1 MPRSGP
7 AAAAQTEKTMSKD
20 RNDKTRR
27 QFLAT
32 STVLGAAGAL
42 WSALPFTGQAGS
54 AYATSQGG
62 SMSADLI
69 LFNGKL
75 HTVDRE
81 KPTATAVAIKG
92 GRFIAVGSDAEAM
105 AHKGT
110 TTQIIDLKQR
120 TVIPG
125 LNDSHLH
132 LIRGGLNYNLELRWE
147 GVPSVADALRMLKDQ
162 AARTPT
168 PQWVRVV
175 GGWNEFQFAEKRM
188 PTLEEINQA
197 APDTP
202 VFLLHLYDRAL
213 LNRAALNA
221 VGYTKETPNPPG
233 GEIQRDKFG
242 NPTGMLIARPN
253 AMILYATL
261 AKGPKLPLE
270 YQVNSTRQFMREL
283 NRLGLTSAIDAGGGY
298 QNYPDD
304 YQVIQELADNNQLTV
319 RIAYN
324 LFTQKP
330 KEELADFKNW
340 TSSVKLHGGND
351 FFRHNGAGEM
361 LVFSAA
367 DFEDFL
373 EPRPDLPQTMEQEL
387 EPVVRHL
394 VEQRWPFRL
403 HATYNE
409 SISRM
414 LDVFEKVN
422 RDIPFN
428 GLPWFFDHAET
439 ITPQNIERVRALG
452 GGIAIQ
458 DRMAFQGE
466 YFVDRY
472 GAKAAEQT
480 PPIKRMLD
488 MGVPVGAGTDATR
501 VSSYNPWTSLYWLVS
516 GKTVGG
522 MALYPQGLSRETA
535 LQLFTQGSA
544 WFSSE
549 QGKKGQIKVGQ
560 LADLAALSLDFF
572 SVDEEAIKGIESV
585 LTIVDGKVVYGAAEF
600 DKLGPPQVPVLPEW
614 SPVTKV
620 PGHWRVGTPSLAA
633 VAHQCV
639 GPCGVHAHSHEKARH
654 STVPVNDFQG
664 FWGALGCSC
673 FAF

>member
-1 MPRSGP
+1 MQRDPENPR
-7 AAAAQTEKTMSKD
+7 
-20 RNDKTRR
+20 RR
-27 QFLAT
+27 QVIANASL
-32 STVLGAAGAL
+32 LGAAGAL
-42 WSALPFTGQAGS
+42 WSALPFSKGTG
-54 AYATSQGG
+54 YVFGG
-62 SMSADLI
+62 TMQDADLI
-69 LFNGKL
+69 LHNGRF

-81 KPTATAVAIKG
+81 KPQASAVAIKD
-92 GRFIAVGSDAEAM
+92 GRFLAVGTDAEVM
-105 AHKGT
+105 AHRGAA
-110 TTQIIDLKQR
+110 TQVIDLQQR
-120 TVIPG
+120 TSIPG

-147 GVPSVADALRMLKDQ
+147 GVPSLADALRMLKAQ
-162 AARTPT
+162 AERTPT

-175 GGWNEFQFAEKRM
+175 GGWNEFQFAERRM
-188 PTLEEINQA
+188 PTLDEINQA

-202 VFLLHLYDRAL
+202 VFILHLYDRAL
-213 LNRAALNA
+213 LNRAALRV
-221 VGYTKETPNPPG
+221 VGYTRDTPNPPG
-233 GEIQRDKFG
+233 GEIQRDANG
-242 NPTGMLIARPN
+242 EPTGMLIARPN
-253 AMILYATL
+253 AMILYSTL

-283 NRLGLTSAIDAGGGY
+283 NRLGLTSAIDAGGGF

-304 YQVIQELADNNQLTV
+304 YQVIQELADAGQLTV

-330 KEELADFKNW
+330 KEELADFRHW
-340 TSSVKLHGGND
+340 TGSVQYGQGTD

-367 DFEDFL
+367 DFENFL
-373 EPRPDLPQTMEQEL
+373 EPRPDLAPDMEAEL

-403 HATYNE
+403 HATYDE

-414 LDVFEKVN
+414 LDVFERVN

-439 ITPQNIERVRALG
+439 ISPRNIERVKALG

-472 GAKAAEQT
+472 GAKAAQAT
-480 PPIKRMLD
+480 PPIKRMLAE
-488 MGVPVGAGTDATR
+488 GIPVGAGTDATR

-522 MALYPQGLSRETA
+522 MALYEEGLPRETA

-549 QGKKGQIKVGQ
+549 QGKKGQIKAGQ
-560 LADLAALSLDFF
+560 LADLAVLSADFF
-572 SVDEEAIKGIESV
+572 SVDEEAIKHIESL
-585 LTIVDGKVVYGAAEF
+585 LTVVNGNVVYGAGEF
-600 DKLGPPQVPVLPEW
+600 DRLGPPAIPVVPDW
-614 SPVTKV
+614 SPVAKV
-620 PGHWRVGTPSLAA
+620 PGHWKPSAPLQQQM
-633 VAHQCV
+633 HQCV
-639 GPCGVHAHSHEKARH
+639 GSCGVHGHSHERARQKA
-654 STVPVNDFQG
+654 VPVSDYAG
-664 FWGALGCSC
+664 FWGAFGCSC
-673 FAF
+673 FSF

>member
-1 MPRSGP
+1 
-7 AAAAQTEKTMSKD
+7 
-20 RNDKTRR
+20 
-27 QFLAT
+27 
-32 STVLGAAGAL
+32 
-42 WSALPFTGQAGS
+42 
-54 AYATSQGG
+54 
-62 SMSADLI
+62 MSADLI

-81 KPTATAVAIKG
+81 NPTASAVAIKD
-92 GRFIAVGSDAEAM
+92 GRFLAVGSDAEAM
-105 AHKGT
+105 AYRNET
-110 TTQIIDLKQR
+110 TRLIDLKQR

-147 GVPSVADALRMLKDQ
+147 GVPSLADALRMLKEQ
-162 AARTPT
+162 AERTPS

-175 GGWNEFQFAEKRM
+175 GGWNEFQFAEKRL
-188 PTLEEINQA
+188 PTLEEINLA

-213 LNRAALNA
+213 LNRAALKA
-221 VGYTKETPNPPG
+221 VGYTKDTPNPPG
-233 GEIQRDKFG
+233 GEIQRNKFG
-242 NPTGMLIARPN
+242 EPTGMLIARPN
-253 AMILYATL
+253 ATILYATL

-304 YQVIQELADNNQLTV
+304 YQVIQALADNGQLTV

-330 KEELADFKNW
+330 KEELTDFKNW
-340 TSSVKLHGGND
+340 TQKVKPGDGSD

-373 EPRPDLPQTMEQEL
+373 EPRPDLPQTMEEEL

-403 HATYNE
+403 HATYDE

-439 ITPQNIERVRALG
+439 ISPKNIERVRALN

-466 YFVDRY
+466 YFVERY
-472 GAKAAEQT
+472 GAKAAEKT
-480 PPIKRMLD
+480 PPIQRMLAE
-488 MGVPVGAGTDATR
+488 GIPVGAGTDATR
-501 VSSYNPWTSLYWLVS
+501 VSSYNPWTSLYWMVS
-516 GKTVGG
+516 GRTVGG
-522 MALYPQGLSRETA
+522 MELYPEGLSRATA
-535 LQLFTQGSA
+535 LELFTHGSA

-560 LADLAALSLDFF
+560 LADLAALSLDYF
-572 SVDEEAIKGIESV
+572 SVDDEAIKGIESV
-585 LTIVDGKVVYGAAEF
+585 LTVVDGKVVYGAEEF
-600 DKLGPPQVPVLPEW
+600 DKYGPSLIPVLPEW
-614 SPVTKV
+614 SPVALV
-620 PGHWRVGTPSLAA
+620 PGHWRAGAPMAA
-633 VAHQCV
+633 ALHQCV

>member
-1 MPRSGP
+1 M
-7 AAAAQTEKTMSKD
+7 
-20 RNDKTRR
+20 NN
-27 QFLAT
+27 
-32 STVLGAAGAL
+32 VI
-42 WSALPFTGQAGS
+42 
-54 AYATSQGG
+54 
-62 SMSADLI
+62 ADLI
-69 LFNGKL
+69 LHNGRL
-75 HTVDRE
+75 HTVDRA
-81 KPTATAVAIKG
+81 KPRASAVAIKD
-92 GRFIAVGSDAEAM
+92 GRFVVVGNDAQAM
-105 AHKGT
+105 ALRGAGT
-110 TTQIIDLKQR
+110 QVVDLLGR

-147 GVPSVADALRMLKDQ
+147 GVPSLVDALRLLKDQ
-162 AARTPT
+162 AERTPA

-175 GGWNEFQFAEKRM
+175 GGWNEFQFAEKRL
-188 PTLEEINQA
+188 PTLDELNKA

-202 VFLLHLYDRAL
+202 VFVLHLYDRAL
-213 LNRAALNA
+213 LNRAALRV
-221 VGYTKETPNPPG
+221 VGYDRNTPNPPG
-233 GEIQRDKFG
+233 GEIVRDANG
-242 NPTGMLIARPN
+242 EPSGMLVARPN
-253 AMILYATL
+253 AMILYSTL

-270 YQVNSTRQFMREL
+270 YQLNSTRQFMREL
-283 NRLGLTSAIDAGGGY
+283 NRLGVTSAIDAGGGF

-304 YQVIQELADNNQLTV
+304 YAVINELAAKDQLTI

-330 KEELADFKNW
+330 KEELNDFKHW
-340 TSSVKLHGGND
+340 TASVSLHQGD
-351 FFRHNGAGEM
+351 DYLRHNGAGEM

-373 EPRPDLPQTMEQEL
+373 EPRPDLPLAMEQEL

-403 HATYNE
+403 HATYDE

-439 ITPQNIERVRALG
+439 ISPKNIERVRALG

-466 YFVDRY
+466 YFVERY
-472 GAKAAEQT
+472 GAKAAELT
-480 PPIKRMLD
+480 PPIQRMLAE
-488 MGVPVGAGTDATR
+488 GVPVGAGTDATR
-501 VSSYNPWTSLYWLVS
+501 VSSYNPWTSLYWMVS
-516 GKTVGG
+516 GRTVGG
-522 MALYPQGLSRETA
+522 LALYPQGLPRDTA
-535 LQLFTQGSA
+535 LELYTHGSA

-560 LADLAALSLDFF
+560 LADLVALTADYFT
-572 SVDEEAIKGIESV
+572 VEDEAIKWIESL
-585 LTIVDGKVVYGAAEF
+585 LTVVGGKVVHAAGDF
-600 DKLGPPQVPVLPEW
+600 QRLAPPTLPVTPDW
-614 SPVTKV
+614 SPVVKV
-620 PGHWRVGTPSLAA
+620 PGHWRPAA
-633 VAHQCV
+633 PLQAQVHQCS
-639 GPCGVHAHSHEKARH
+639 GPCGVHAHGHQRARL
-654 STVPVNDFQG
+654 SNVPVSDYQG
-664 FWGALGCSC
+664 FWGAFGCSC